1 MSLLDRFR
9 TSPLKSG
16 DPAARAAAV
25 RQLPPE
31 DQAQLIEI
39 ARSDPD
45 AVVRRAAAARLSDTA
60 ALSQISR
67 SDADEAVREA
77 AAGVLLRRAR
87 AEADPAAARA
97 ALAGLTQ
104 ARHLAE
110 VARESPAAEVRAEA
124 VGRLDSPRALA
135 ALARTSTHADTRLRA
150 VERLHDAALL
160 AELALKCEY
169 KDTALAAV
177 EKVAE
182 RAALESVAARAR
194 SKAAA
199 RRAHALLEAL
209 PAPELAPIEAA
220 AAVSVEPGE
229 PAAEEPPEPPAPD
242 ESAAA
247 SPPSVDEAPAAAGGV
262 ANGALAERVV
272 LCQTVESLEGEDA
285 PSALKEAQE
294 AWSRLAPA
302 EGAEADALARRFTEG
317 VEAARRRYE
326 GWFAA
331 RDRRARMDALCTEL
345 EELAEH
351 PDLRVASERWS
362 VLRKDWAGLQSM
374 DRVDEDTQ
382 ARYARAVARL
392 EARQAEARVAR
403 EKDAAQSLARLQAL
417 CARLEALNAE
427 AQPRLVDAQ
436 RALRESRD
444 VLRDPPRLTTRKERD
459 ALLVRLKA
467 ARATLYP
474 RVQELRQADEWKR
487 WANLAVQEE
496 LCKRMEELGAVED
509 LPRVARELREL
520 EERWKQASQAPREQ
534 AEAMWKR
541 FKAARVAV
549 RARCKAYFAERAAE
563 RTENLKKKEALLA
576 EAESLAGSTEWV
588 KTAERLQAIQAEWQA
603 AGPVPRAQASALWDR
618 FRAACGRFFERRK
631 ADRARRSGERKVNL
645 DKKEALVTQA
655 EALAASHDWEKAQA
669 EVKKLQ
675 AEWKTI
681 GAVRKDRSD
690 AIWQRFRQAC
700 DQVFDRY
707 RRRDEIESEARL
719 VAREAVCAQ
728 IEALQPPPEGG
739 EAPSDI
745 VTLIRT
751 AQVGMK
757 DGGRISGERAEALD
771 RRFSEAVQRLVAAWP
786 DAFRG
791 SDLDP
796 AANRKKL
803 EKLCE
808 TVEALVAERP
818 ARDQAASP
826 AELLARQLREA
837 LASNT
842 MRGRVDEG
850 ARRRE
855 LKEKVAAAQAAYNRL
870 GPVPGEEGRALRQRF
885 QDACRRLLTA

>member
-25 RQLPPE
+25 RQLGPE
-31 DQAQLIEI
+31 DQAQIAEI
-39 ARSDPD
+39 ARGDPD
-45 AVVRRAAAARLSDTA
+45 ALVRRAAAGRLTDTA
-60 ALSQISR
+60 VLAELSR
-67 SDADEAVREA
+67 GDADEAVRET

-87 AEADPAAARA
+87 AEADAAAGRA

-104 ARHLAE
+104 SRHLAE
-110 VARESPAAEVRAEA
+110 VARESPSAEVRAEA
-124 VGRLDSPRALA
+124 VGRLESPRALA
-135 ALARTSTHADTRLRA
+135 ALARTATHADTRRLA
-150 VERLHDAALL
+150 VERLHDAHLL
-160 AELALKCEY
+160 AELALKSEY

-177 EKVAE
+177 EKVTD
-182 RAALESVAARAR
+182 RTALEAVATHGR

-199 RRAHALLEAL
+199 RRAQAQIEAL
-209 PAPELAPIEAA
+209 PKREPVAAEAGPDPPA
-220 AAVSVEPGE
+220 AE
-229 PAAEEPPEPPAPD
+229 PAAEAPPATASDEPPP
-242 ESAAA
+242 AA
-247 SPPSVDEAPAAAGGV
+247 SSDSTEPSEVAMGGP
-262 ANGALAERVV
+262 ALADRVA
-272 LCQTVESLEGEDA
+272 LCHTVESLEGEDA
-285 PSALKEAQE
+285 PAALKEAEE
-294 AWSRLAPA
+294 AWSRLEPA
-302 EGAEADALARRFTEG
+302 AGPEADALARRFTEG
-317 VEAARRRYE
+317 LEAARRRYE

-351 PDLRVASERWS
+351 RDLRVASERWS

-392 EARQAEARVAR
+392 EARQADARAVR
-403 EKDAAQSLARLQAL
+403 EKEAAQGLARLQAL

-427 AQPRLVDAQ
+427 AQPRLADAQ

-444 VLRDPPRLTTRKERD
+444 VLRDPPRLPTRKERD
-459 ALLVRLKA
+459 ALLARVKA
-467 ARATLYP
+467 ARTALYP
-474 RVQELRQADEWKR
+474 RAQELRQADEWKR

-496 LCKRMEELGAVED
+496 LCKRMEELAGVED

-534 AEAMWKR
+534 AEATWKR
-541 FKAARVAV
+541 FRAARAGV
-549 RARCKAYFAERAAE
+549 RTRCKAYFAAKSAERA
-563 RTENLKKKEALLA
+563 ENLKKKEALVA
-576 EAESLAGSTEWV
+576 EAESLESSTDWV
-588 KTAERLQAIQAEWQA
+588 KTAERLQALQTDWQA
-603 AGPVPRAQASALWDR
+603 IGSIPRQQAGPLWER
-618 FRAACGRFFERRK
+618 FRGACGRFFDRRK

-645 DKKEALVTQA
+645 DRKEALVAQA
-655 EALAASHDWEKAQA
+655 EALAGSTDWEKAQA

-681 GAVRKDRSD
+681 GSVRKDRSE

-707 RRRDEIESEARL
+707 RRRDEIESEGRL
-719 VAREAVCAQ
+719 AAREAVCAQ
-728 IEALQPPPEGG
+728 LEALQATEAGSPPPDDLP
-739 EAPSDI
+739 AR
-745 VTLIRT
+745 IRT
-751 AQVGMK
+751 AQAGMK
-757 DGGRISGERAEALD
+757 EGGRISGERAEALD
-771 RRFSEAVQRLVAAWP
+771 RRFQEAVQALVAAWP

-791 SDLDP
+791 GDLDP

-803 EKLCE
+803 EKLCQ

-818 ARDQAASP
+818 APDATASP
-826 AELLARQLREA
+826 AELLAQRLREA
-837 LASNT
+837 LATNT

-855 LKEKVAAAQAAYNRL
+855 LKEKVAAAQAAFNRL
-870 GPVPGEEGRALRQRF
+870 GPVPGEEGQALRRRF

>member
-45 AVVRRAAAARLSDTA
+45 AVVRRAAAGRLSDTA
-60 ALSQISR
+60 ALAEISR
-67 SDADEAVREA
+67 SDADEAVRET

-135 ALARTSTHADTRLRA
+135 ALARTSTHADTRLLA
-150 VERLHDAALL
+150 VGRLHDAALL

-177 EKVAE
+177 EKVAD

-199 RRAHALLEAL
+199 RRAHALLDAL
-209 PAPELAPIEAA
+209 PTPEPAPAEAV
-220 AAVSVEPGE
+220 AVSVEPGD
-229 PAAEEPPEPPAPD
+229 PAIEASPAPG
-242 ESAAA
+242 ETT
-247 SPPSVDEAPAAAGGV
+247 SPPSPGEAPAATEGA
-262 ANGALAERVV
+262 ADGALAERLA
-272 LCQTVESLEGEDA
+272 LCQTAESLEGEDA
-285 PSALKEAQE
+285 PTALKEAQE
-294 AWSRLAPA
+294 AWSRLAPV
-302 EGAEADALARRFTEG
+302 EGAEAGALVRRFTEA
-317 VEAARRRYE
+317 VEAARRSYE

-403 EKDAAQSLARLQAL
+403 EKEAAQSLARLQAL

-427 AQPRLVDAQ
+427 TQPRLVDAQ

-496 LCKRMEELGAVED
+496 LCKRMEDLGAVED

-541 FKAARVAV
+541 FKTARVAV

-603 AGPVPRAQASALWDR
+603 VGPVPRAQASALWDR

-631 ADRARRSGERKVNL
+631 VDRARRSGERKANL

-655 EALAASHDWEKAQA
+655 EALAGSNDWEKAQA

-719 VAREAVCAQ
+719 AAREAVCAQ

-745 VTLIRT
+745 VARIRT

-771 RRFSEAVQRLVAAWP
+771 RRFIEAVQRLVAAWP

-803 EKLCE
+803 EKLCD

-818 ARDQAASP
+818 VRDQTASP

-837 LASNT
+837 LANNT
-842 MRGRVDEG
+842 MRGRVDES